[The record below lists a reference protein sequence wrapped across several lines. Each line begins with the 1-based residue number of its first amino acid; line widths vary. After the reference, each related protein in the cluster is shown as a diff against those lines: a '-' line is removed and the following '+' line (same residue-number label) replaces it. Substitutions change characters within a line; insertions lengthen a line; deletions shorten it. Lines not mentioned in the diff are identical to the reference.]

1 MNSRYEKTSK
11 DLLLR
16 TRGKG
21 WDITD
26 PKDGGY
32 ARVRLSGSHC
42 RYYVRLEDLTKHVD
56 RVVLYQRVYDLPPLM
71 YIAGPYSH
79 MLESGIQDNINRAAL
94 AGLDCCRAGW
104 SVHIPHKNFAGF
116 HVHQDIPYDTWIERD
131 LAILAKCD
139 AVLLLEG
146 WSSSAGASREFQ
158 FAEELGIPHF
168 FARDGIPKP
177 ELIRGVKA

>member
-1 MNSRYEKTSK
+1 MNSRFQKTTK

-16 TRGKG
+16 TLGKG
-21 WDITD
+21 WDITE
-26 PKDGGY
+26 PKEEGF

-42 RYYVRLEDLTKHVD
+42 RYYVRMDDLDRPVD
-56 RVVLYQRVYDLPPLM
+56 RVVLYQRVYELPPLM

-79 MLESGIQDNINRAAL
+79 ETEAGIQDNVQRAAQ

-116 HVHQDIPYDTWIERD
+116 HVHQDVPYEAWLEKD
-131 LAILAKCD
+131 LTILAKSD
-139 AVLLLEG
+139 AILLIEG
-146 WSSSAGASREFQ
+146 WASSKGASREYQ

-168 FARDGIPKP
+168 FIRNGIPKP
-177 ELIRGVKA
+177 ATVRKVSG